1 MGVARA
7 SFQFLVEEE
16 AIRQLTGYAH
26 LSLAVELNTVEE
38 FDDKRCTK
46 AEE

>member
-26 LSLAVELNTVEE
+26 LSLAVGKSLLDSLSFWCLNGL
-38 FDDKRCTK
+38 
-46 AEE
+46 